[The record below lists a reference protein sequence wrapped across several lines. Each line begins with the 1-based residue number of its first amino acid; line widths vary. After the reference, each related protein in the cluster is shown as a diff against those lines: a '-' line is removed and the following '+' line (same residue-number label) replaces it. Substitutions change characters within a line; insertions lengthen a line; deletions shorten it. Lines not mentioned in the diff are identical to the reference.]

1 MKLTIIRLENFSD
14 QDRIDLQKIWPEYSP
29 SSLQV
34 DDNHRIYAARFNE
47 RLLAAV
53 RVTLSGTEGALDSLR
68 VREVTR
74 RRGVG
79 QYLLEEV
86 LRNNPGVS
94 CWWMADA
101 GVEDR
106 GVMTAFMQALGFTAQ
121 QGGWEKR
128 QSSSLISKVMTN
140 EKLPDALRLSGLQ
153 CVLQFTDFFGSCR
166 PDKAFTPHPA

>member
-106 GVMTAFMQALGFTAQ
+106 GVTQKKELSAQ
-121 QGGWEKR
+121 K
-128 QSSSLISKVMTN
+128 
-140 EKLPDALRLSGLQ
+140 EKLKDPEYVKRYARGKFLVIKKGEQVFKLPG
-153 CVLQFTDFFGSCR
+153 GSSE
-166 PDKAFTPHPA
+166 DTNGE

>member
-1 MKLTIIRLENFSD
+1 MTCKRSGRSI
-14 QDRIDLQKIWPEYSP
+14 PP

-86 LRNNPGVS
+86 LRNNPRRFMLVDGGCRRGRSRCDDGVY
-94 CWWMADA
+94 A
-101 GVEDR
+101 GTGIYGATGR
-106 GVMTAFMQALGFTAQ
+106 LGKALIVKF
-121 QGGWEKR
+121 
-128 QSSSLISKVMTN
+128 
-140 EKLPDALRLSGLQ
+140 
-153 CVLQFTDFFGSCR
+153 DFKSDDQR
-166 PDKAFTPHPA
+166 EIA

>member
-53 RVTLSGTEGALDSLR
+53 RVTLSGTEGALDSLC

-79 QYLLEEV
+79 QYL
-86 LRNNPGVS
+86 
-94 CWWMADA
+94 
-101 GVEDR
+101 
-106 GVMTAFMQALGFTAQ
+106 
-121 QGGWEKR
+121 
-128 QSSSLISKVMTN
+128 
-140 EKLPDALRLSGLQ
+140 
-153 CVLQFTDFFGSCR
+153 
-166 PDKAFTPHPA
+166 

>member
-14 QDRIDLQKIWPEYSP
+14 QDRIDLQKIWYRSIPLPLY
-29 SSLQV
+29 
-34 DDNHRIYAARFNE
+34 
-47 RLLAAV
+47 RLTITTVSTPRVLTSAFSRYV

-128 QSSSLISKVMTN
+128 
-140 EKLPDALRLSGLQ
+140 
-153 CVLQFTDFFGSCR
+153 
-166 PDKAFTPHPA
+166 

>member
-1 MKLTIIRLENFSD
+1 MDLRHEELAADFAAWKAHGGVDADPLYTAFKHRNADWLEKYCAYMAVKKYFEGELRHD
-14 QDRIDLQKIWPEYSP
+14 WPAD
-29 SSLQV
+29 V
-34 DDNHRIYAARFNE
+34 ARFNE

-94 CWWMADA
+94 CWWMALCRQEA
-101 GVEDR
+101 V
-106 GVMTAFMQALGFTAQ
+106 VMLFPPQ
-121 QGGWEKR
+121 R
-128 QSSSLISKVMTN
+128 
-140 EKLPDALRLSGLQ
+140 
-153 CVLQFTDFFGSCR
+153 C
-166 PDKAFTPHPA
+166 

>member
-14 QDRIDLQKIWPEYSP
+14 EDRIDLQKIWPEYSP

-86 LRNNPGVS
+86 LRNNPRRFMLVDGGCWRGRSRRDDGVYAS
-94 CWWMADA
+94 TGIYGTTGWL
-101 GVEDR
+101 GE
-106 GVMTAFMQALGFTAQ
+106 ALIV
-121 QGGWEKR
+121 WCK
-128 QSSSLISKVMTN
+128 K
-140 EKLPDALRLSGLQ
+140 
-153 CVLQFTDFFGSCR
+153 
-166 PDKAFTPHPA
+166 

>member
-1 MKLTIIRLENFSD
+1 M
-14 QDRIDLQKIWPEYSP
+14 
-29 SSLQV
+29 
-34 DDNHRIYAARFNE
+34 
-47 RLLAAV
+47 
-53 RVTLSGTEGALDSLR
+53 
-68 VREVTR
+68 REVTR

-86 LRNNPGVS
+86 LRNNLGVS

-106 GVMTAFMQALGFTAQ
+106 GVMTAFMQALGYGATGRLGEALIV
-121 QGGWEKR
+121 K
-128 QSSSLISKVMTN
+128 LISKVMTN

>member
-14 QDRIDLQKIWPEYSP
+14 EDRIDLQKIWPEYSP

-86 LRNNPGVS
+86 LRTNRRFRLVDGG
-94 CWWMADA
+94 CWRGRSRCDDSVYA
-101 GVEDR
+101 GSGIYGTTGRLGE
-106 GVMTAFMQALGFTAQ
+106 ALIVKF
-121 QGGWEKR
+121 
-128 QSSSLISKVMTN
+128 
-140 EKLPDALRLSGLQ
+140 
-153 CVLQFTDFFGSCR
+153 DFKSDDQR
-166 PDKAFTPHPA
+166 EIA

>member
-34 DDNHRIYAARFNE
+34 DDNHHIYAARFNE

-53 RVTLSGTEGALDSLR
+53 RVTFSGTEGALDSLR

-86 LRNNPGVS
+86 LRNNSGVS
-94 CWWMADA
+94 CWWMGCRRGRSRRDGDVYA
-101 GVEDR
+101 GT
-106 GVMTAFMQALGFTAQ
+106 GVYGTKGRLGEALIVKFDFTSDIA
-121 QGGWEKR
+121 
-128 QSSSLISKVMTN
+128 
-140 EKLPDALRLSGLQ
+140 
-153 CVLQFTDFFGSCR
+153 
-166 PDKAFTPHPA
+166 

>member
-86 LRNNPGVS
+86 TPRFCVTIL
-94 CWWMADA
+94 
-101 GVEDR
+101 
-106 GVMTAFMQALGFTAQ
+106 AFHV
-121 QGGWEKR
+121 GGWRMLAWK
-128 QSSSLISKVMTN
+128 I
-140 EKLPDALRLSGLQ
+140 A
-153 CVLQFTDFFGSCR
+153 
-166 PDKAFTPHPA
+166 A